1 MGTRNSVSTA
11 LLLAAAAKRNRSF
24 SSRRR
29 VMASTGP
36 SLRDTQVLQANL
48 DELLHAHNQANNA
61 LTKIDDQEPEDICGT
76 GNKVARQTNWDYPP
90 HRKKNS

>member
-1 MGTRNSVSTA
+1 VSTA

-29 VMASTGP
+29 VMASTAP
-36 SLRDTQVLQANL
+36 SLRDTQALQAKL

-61 LTKIDDQEPEDICGT
+61 SQKLTIRSLRISCGT
-76 GNKVARQTNWDYPP
+76 GNKLAR
-90 HRKKNS
+90 

>member
-1 MGTRNSVSTA
+1 M
-11 LLLAAAAKRNRSF
+11 AAAAKRNRSF
-24 SSRRR
+24 LRVDESWHRR
-29 VMASTGP
+29 VLR
-36 SLRDTQVLQANL
+36 SLRDTQALQAKL

-76 GNKVARQTNWDYPP
+76 GNKVARQTNWDHPP

>member
-1 MGTRNSVSTA
+1 M
-11 LLLAAAAKRNRSF
+11 
-24 SSRRR
+24 
-29 VMASTGP
+29 
-36 SLRDTQVLQANL
+36 LQANL

>member
-1 MGTRNSVSTA
+1 M
-11 LLLAAAAKRNRSF
+11 AAAAKRNRSF
-24 SSRRR
+24 
-29 VMASTGP
+29 
-36 SLRDTQVLQANL
+36 LRID
-48 DELLHAHNQANNA
+48 A